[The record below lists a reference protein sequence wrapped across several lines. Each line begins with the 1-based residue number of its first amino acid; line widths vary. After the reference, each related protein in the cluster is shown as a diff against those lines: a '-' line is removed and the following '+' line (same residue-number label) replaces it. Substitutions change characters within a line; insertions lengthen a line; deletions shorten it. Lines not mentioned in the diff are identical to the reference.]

1 MQFCLA
7 VCCGGYHDRVRAR
20 PPARWLGR
28 ICCRPMMMI
37 RSATASGA
45 GGCGASHGH
54 GARARHCKV
63 TQAAGPCGSLSDSRR
78 SRRLPAVT
86 QSGRDCDSVR
96 PVTGPPLVARATAGA
111 AAARHAQVASRSPDG
126 PVSLGPPFPVCPATG
141 PLRLANDGTASG
153 PMPRACGLRLQ
164 VGLGNSESEPRL
176 VDSETSGGGPPAA
189 RARAMQLTDSETP
202 PASKAS
208 SA

>member
-1 MQFCLA
+1 
-7 VCCGGYHDRVRAR
+7 
-20 PPARWLGR
+20 
-28 ICCRPMMMI
+28 MMMI